1 MLELLSLFGA
11 AILVAPQ
18 DARPSFDCARATTS
32 VEQAICAD
40 RELAELDRRVAE
52 RYASVRLA
60 LPAASRDDLAED
72 QQWFL
77 SARDEWYENR
87 DRWDGY
93 PDLKGRMTDRIAFL
107 ETIRADRG
115 EGVDGQWRNLS
126 GTVDI
131 ERTGP
136 DSIRVRLN
144 AVQPVNARWICE
156 LDLVV
161 NRHDGV
167 MEGVVRDDPDWQI
180 LITPKPG
187 HIEVEQIKLTPG
199 FGLPSFCGANGSV
212 SGVYFRVG

>member
-11 AILVAPQ
+11 AILATSQ

-40 RELAELDRRVAE
+40 PELADLDRRMAE
-52 RYASVRLA
+52 RYASVRLS
-60 LPAASRDDLAED
+60 LPAASRDALAQD

-77 SARDEWYENR
+77 GARDEWYENR
-87 DRWDGY
+87 DRWDEY

-107 ETIRADRG
+107 ETIRADQV
-115 EGVDGQWRNLS
+115 EDVDGQWRNLS

-136 DSIRVRLN
+136 DSIRVSWN
-144 AVQPVNARWICE
+144 AVQPVNARWICD
-156 LDLVV
+156 LDLIV

-180 LITPKPG
+180 RITPKPG
-187 HIEVEQIKLTPG
+187 HIQVEQIKLTPG
-199 FGLPSFCGANGSV
+199 FGSPGFCGANGHV
-212 SGVYFRVG
+212 NGVYFRVG